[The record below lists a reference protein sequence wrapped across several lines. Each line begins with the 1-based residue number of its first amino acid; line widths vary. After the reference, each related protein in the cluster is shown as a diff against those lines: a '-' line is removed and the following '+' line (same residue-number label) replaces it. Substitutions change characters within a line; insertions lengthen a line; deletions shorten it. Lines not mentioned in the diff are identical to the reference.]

1 MSEFRVL
8 TALLP
13 ERGVLCRLSRQS
25 VVKNLDS
32 KITFALGSD
41 AHELVAKDGE
51 NTGNGGTSA
60 KISHRLFWAKST
72 HE

>member
-1 MSEFRVL
+1 
-8 TALLP
+8 
-13 ERGVLCRLSRQS
+13 